1 MTPSRAVFRQLFH
14 ETSKNMDTY
23 DYLPDAETK
32 YPFCFVEYGTN
43 DDQSNSDLMG
53 NVSINVHWFGTRNQ
67 ATQIDTATAKLH
79 DQLLKINSFLP
90 YHMIMSGWRDRPMPE
105 SPDAPGILHFVA
117 EIQIIYTRRR
127 DK

>member
-1 MTPSRAVFRQLFH
+1 MTPSRAVFRQIFH
-14 ETSKNMDTY
+14 EADKNMDTY
-23 DYLPDAETK
+23 DYLPDADTK

-53 NVSINVHWFGTRNQ
+53 NVSIDVHWFGTRNQ
-67 ATQIDTATAKLH
+67 AKQIDTATVKLH

-90 YHMIMSGWRDRPMPE
+90 YHMHMSGWRDRPMPE

-117 EIQIIYTRRR
+117 EIQITYTIRR

>member
-23 DYLPDAETK
+23 DYLPDADAK

-53 NVSINVHWFGTRNQ
+53 SVTINVHWFGTRNQ
-67 ATQIDTATAKLH
+67 ATQIDTATVKLH
-79 DQLLKINSFLP
+79 DQLLRINSFLP
-90 YHMIMSGWRDRPMPE
+90 YHMHLSRWRDRPMPE

-117 EIQIIYTRRR
+117 EIQITYTTRR

>member
-53 NVSINVHWFGTRNQ
+53 SVTINVHWFGTRNQ
-67 ATQIDTATAKLH
+67 ASQIDTATVKLH

-90 YHMIMSGWRDRPMPE
+90 YHMHMSRWRDRPMPE
-105 SPDAPGILHFVA
+105 SPDAPGILHFIA
-117 EIQIIYTRRR
+117 EIQITYTRRR

>member
-1 MTPSRAVFRQLFH
+1 MTPSKAVFRQLFH
-14 ETSKNMDTY
+14 EANKNMDTY
-23 DYLPDAETK
+23 DYLPDADTK

-67 ATQIDTATAKLH
+67 AKQIDASTVKLH
-79 DQLLKINSFLP
+79 DQLLRINSFLP
-90 YHMIMSGWRDRPMPE
+90 YHMHMSGWRDRPMPE
-105 SPDAPGILHFVA
+105 SPDAPGILHFIA
-117 EIQIIYTRRR
+117 EIQITYTRRG

>member
-23 DYLPDAETK
+23 DYLPDADTK
-32 YPFCFVEYGTN
+32 YPFCFVDYGTN

-53 NVSINVHWFGTRNQ
+53 NVAINVHWFGTRNQ
-67 ATQIDTATAKLH
+67 AKEIDTATVKLH
-79 DQLLKINSFLP
+79 DQLLRIDSFLP
-90 YHMIMSGWRDRPMPE
+90 YHMHMSGWRDRPMPE
-105 SPDAPGILHFVA
+105 SPDAPGILHFIA
-117 EIQIIYTRRR
+117 EIQITYTRRG

>member
-23 DYLPDAETK
+23 DYLPDADAK

-67 ATQIDTATAKLH
+67 AKQIDTATAKLH
-79 DQLLKINSFLP
+79 DQLLRINSFLP
-90 YHMIMSGWRDRPMPE
+90 YHMHMSRWRDRPMPE
-105 SPDAPGILHFVA
+105 DRKSVV
-117 EIQIIYTRRR
+117 
-127 DK
+127 

>member
-1 MTPSRAVFRQLFH
+1 MTPSRAVFRQLFY
-14 ETSKNMDTY
+14 EASKNMDTY
-23 DYLPDAETK
+23 DYLPDADTE

-67 ATQIDTATAKLH
+67 ASQIDTATVKLH

-90 YHMIMSGWRDRPMPE
+90 YHMHMSRWRDRPMPE
-105 SPDAPGILHFVA
+105 SPDAPGILHFIA
-117 EIQIIYTRRR
+117 EIQITYTRRR